1 MATKQHLHAANVPQ
15 ILTATAGLTAGDDTT
30 LALALIAG
38 DPAAPRVAWDR
49 FSPMV
54 RGILRRSFGPASE
67 VEDLVQDVFLS
78 LFRSATKLRQPATL
92 RAFVIGITV
101 RTVRYE
107 LRRRRVRGWIGLSV
121 SPELPDLRVVHPDTD
136 SREALVRFYEL
147 LDRVNTRDRTAFVLH
162 FIEGMDAAEVA
173 AVLETSVPTVRRCL
187 GRAWKRVV
195 LLASRDSTLAEYVA
209 KLENKPRSI

>member
-1 MATKQHLHAANVPQ
+1 MASRQPTHAEALPETKPALAEA
-15 ILTATAGLTAGDDTT
+15 DDTS

-38 DPAAPRVAWDR
+38 DAFAPRIAWNR

-54 RGILRRSFGPASE
+54 RGMLRRSFGPASE

-78 LFRSATKLRQPATL
+78 LFRNVSKLRQPATL

-101 RTVRYE
+101 RTLRYE
-107 LRRRRVRGWIGLSV
+107 LRRRRVRSWIGLSPN
-121 SPELPDLRVVHPDTD
+121 PEIGDLRVVHPDTE

-147 LDRVNTRDRTAFVLH
+147 LDRINTRDRTAFVLH
-162 FIEGMDAAEVA
+162 FVEGMDANEVA
-173 AVLETSVPTVRRCL
+173 VALNTSVPTVRRCL

-195 LLASRDSTLAEYVA
+195 LLAERDPALVDYVA
-209 KLENKPRSI
+209 KLDAEQKSR